1 MKHGPSHSHTYP
13 PSNTSNPRGGDRGHR
28 LDRGFPRVRLP
39 GVGQAPALTLALD
52 KLSYLEG
59 ELMTLRVTENLVHRR
74 IRVTDSTGTKWTEV
88 RHNGRTVVYTAV
100 PGARGAGVNTVN
112 VRLKRTTDGSKVH
125 AVATYFLVGA
135 QVLRP
140 ELDQQGHHRQVGGLG
155 RVPGCLPG
163 DQLQGPRQ
171 RLGRSGGRRVR
182 PRPALRHLGGPGR
195 GWPCSGVCRG
205 PPRAVRR
212 RRPGGLG

>member
-1 MKHGPSHSHTYP
+1 MKHGPSHTL
-13 PSNTSNPRGGDRGHR
+13 TRRRTLRILGGAIGGTA
-28 LDRGFPRVRLP
+28 LIGASPGFAFP
-39 GVGQAPALTLALD
+39 ASAKTPALTLALD

-125 AVATYFLVGA
+125 AVATYFLVGDQEWMPRFA
-135 QVLRP
+135 GDRRDRVMVGMAVTDKHNSNLRW
-140 ELDQQGHHRQVGGLG
+140 DHAMGLMPTAG
-155 RVPGCLPG
+155 QYVSCL
-163 DQLQGPRQ
+163 LYT
-171 RLGRSGGRRVR
+171 
-182 PRPALRHLGGPGR
+182 
-195 GWPCSGVCRG
+195 
-205 PPRAVRR
+205 
-212 RRPGGLG
+212 